1 MSDNIDF
8 KALWNQQSP
17 SPPPVQTVIKRGQQ
31 FKKRKW
37 YQLIGLNLLLVITC
51 LFILSIWIY
60 FQPQL
65 MSTKIGIILAI
76 LAMVLFIGFQ
86 NALLPF
92 LKKEDASLDNQA
104 YLNLLLNIKNQQ
116 VFLQTKIINA
126 YFLLLSLGIAL
137 YLFEYVLMMSF
148 ALGLCC
154 YGISFLWIAFNWFYL
169 RPRIIK
175 KQNLELDEL
184 IEQFEQLNAQ
194 LMK

>member
-1 MSDNIDF
+1 MSNNIDF
-8 KALWNQQSP
+8 KALWNLQSP
-17 SPPPVQTVIKRGQQ
+17 SPPPVQAVIKRGQQ

-37 YQLIGLNLLLVITC
+37 YQLIGLNLLLIITC

-60 FQPQL
+60 FQPQF

-104 YLNLLLNIKNQQ
+104 YLKLLLNIKNQQ
-116 VFLQTKIINA
+116 VFLQTKVINV

-137 YLFEYVLMMSF
+137 YLFEYVSMMSF
-148 ALGLCC
+148 TLGLFC
-154 YGISFLWIAFNWFYL
+154 YGITFFWIAFNWFYL

-194 LMK
+194 LTT